1 MQASS
6 GNSSTLSRLI
16 NSDQLLGMTLFIA
29 VIAHAL
35 VIFGISFQ
43 SLTKRTAPQVLE
55 ITIAQHQSAQAPVQA
70 DFLAQSNQE
79 ASGSLDEKIEMS
91 TTVKANFH
99 DNLVREVQL
108 QAVSVASAPPAPK
121 RLLTTQ
127 GESTF
132 KSFETL
138 AREHK
143 ERLEQ
148 EIAEINNQRLQE
160 IASLEAKLAE
170 QKQIYAK
177 RPRKRQL
184 SAEATKESSN
194 ARYVNDFR
202 RKIERM
208 GNVYYPPA
216 ARARNI
222 YGEVRLLVAIRSNG
236 ELEQVKILKSS
247 GYGVLDEAALQSVRQ
262 AAPFQPFSAELRR
275 DTDVLE
281 IIRTWKF
288 EKGSYYAE

>member
-1 MQASS
+1 MPASL
-6 GNSSTLSRLI
+6 GNNSTLSRLI
-16 NSDQLLGMTLFIA
+16 NSDQLLGPTLFIA
-29 VIAHAL
+29 LVMHAL

-43 SLTKRTAPQVLE
+43 SLTKRTAPQTLE
-55 ITIAQHQSAQAPVQA
+55 ITIAQHKSAQAPVEA

-79 ASGSLDEKIEMS
+79 ASGSLDEKIELS

-99 DNLVREVQL
+99 DNLVRDVQL
-108 QAVSVASAPPAPK
+108 QTVSAASPPPAPK
-121 RLLTTQ
+121 RLLTTR

-148 EIAEINNQRLQE
+148 EIAKINNQRLQE

-184 SAEATKESSN
+184 SAEATKESNN

-202 RKIERM
+202 LKIERM

-236 ELEQVKILKSS
+236 KLEQVKILKSS

-262 AAPFQPFSAELRR
+262 AAPFQPFPAELRQ

-281 IIRTWKF
+281 IVRTWKF
-288 EKGSYYAE
+288 EKGSYYSE